1 MANGTRL
8 ELTKEI
14 MEDLGSPCKNNE
26 FRLYTENDK

>member
-1 MANGTRL
+1 MANGTRV

-26 FRLYTENDK
+26 LFPALKMQ

>member
-1 MANGTRL
+1 MTNGTRV

-14 MEDLGSPCKNNE
+14 MEDLGSPRQNNE